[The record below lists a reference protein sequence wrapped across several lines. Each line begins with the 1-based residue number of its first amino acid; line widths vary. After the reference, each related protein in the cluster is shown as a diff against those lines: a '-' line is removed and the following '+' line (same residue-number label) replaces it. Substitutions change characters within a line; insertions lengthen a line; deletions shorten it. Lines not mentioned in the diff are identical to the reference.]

1 MDTATTNKSNKTVG
15 NDFNDLNKKFDDI
28 ETKKQEQAKEII
40 DKIKLPHEKTIQE
53 NLVNIREI
61 IYVLFNLIFNLK
73 NPFPFIFKSPDN
85 YFGTSII
92 FIIIGLLLIILNIF
106 FI

>member
-1 MDTATTNKSNKTVG
+1 MDTTNKSNKNVG

-28 ETKKQEQAKEII
+28 ETKKQEQDKEII
-40 DKIKLPHEKTIQE
+40 EKIKMPHEKTVQE
-53 NLVNIREI
+53 NLVNMREI
-61 IYVLFNLIFNLK
+61 IYVLFDLIFNLK

-92 FIIIGLLLIILNIF
+92 FIIIGLIFIILSTLF
-106 FI
+106 L